1 MGVSDAELRLVLRV
15 RPTLGAEGS
24 FEETAVHFHEQV
36 RELGGRLL
44 GASPSSLIFDLSLN
58 MRDEVWSF
66 WDGLESNRHLSVALV
81 EGEVRTF
88 ARGDN
93 WAGSV
98 SPCLSELERIGQFG
112 HAGSIVLPS
121 SWKRDA
127 PSLWER
133 IGSSA
138 SVIEGEGFL
147 IVTPRA
153 APSTS
158 RPSVESVP
166 LSRMF
171 GSDVSGDDLRRL
183 KLEKQKS
190 KESGGSP
197 LCKAALA
204 LGLGLSRS
212 GRHREAAFE
221 VLEGLSHA
229 RRVQDNAGEKACAAF
244 LSQVARHEGDDVS
257 SDAWGRLAHG

>member
-1 MGVSDAELRLVLRV
+1 MGISDAELRLLLRV
-15 RPTLGAEGS
+15 RPMLDPEAT
-24 FEETAVHFHEQV
+24 FEEVASRFHEQV

-44 GASPSSLIFDLSLN
+44 GASPVSLTFDFSLN
-58 MRDEVWSF
+58 LRDEVWSLCES
-66 WDGLESNRHLSVALV
+66 LESDKRVSATLLEAEL
-81 EGEVRTF
+81 RTF

-98 SPCLSELERIGQFG
+98 SPSLSELERVGQFG
-112 HAGSIVLPS
+112 QGGAIVVPT
-121 SWKRDA
+121 SWKTEA
-127 PSLWER
+127 PALWER
-133 IGSSA
+133 ISSSA
-138 SVIEGEGFL
+138 SVIEGDGFF

-153 APSTS
+153 APATG
-158 RPSVESVP
+158 RPAVESVP

-229 RRVQDNAGEKACAAF
+229 RRVEDSAGEKACAAF
-244 LSQVARHEGDDVS
+244 LSQVARHEGDVVS
-257 SDAWGRLAHG
+257 SDAWGRLAQE